1 MLDYGMFMKNIRKVK
16 NVTLQS
22 LANKL
27 DVSVSFLSLLEN
39 GKKQI
44 PLEYVNRIS
53 EALNLNDDEK
63 KQLENSILISNK
75 KMIIEL
81 DNLSNNQIEVSL
93 LFASTIDELNEQQVN
108 EIKNIIKG
116 EN

>member
-44 PLEYVNRIS
+44 PLEYVNKIS

-116 EN
+116 DN

>member
-53 EALNLNDDEK
+53 DALHLNDEEK

-93 LFASTIDELNEQQVN
+93 LFASTIDELNEQQVDK
-108 EIKNIIKG
+108 IKNIIKG
-116 EN
+116 DN

>member
-1 MLDYGMFMKNIRKVK
+1 MLAYGMFMKNIRKVK

-53 EALNLNDDEK
+53 DALNLNDDEK

-116 EN
+116 DN

>member
-53 EALNLNDDEK
+53 DALNLNDDEK

-116 EN
+116 DN